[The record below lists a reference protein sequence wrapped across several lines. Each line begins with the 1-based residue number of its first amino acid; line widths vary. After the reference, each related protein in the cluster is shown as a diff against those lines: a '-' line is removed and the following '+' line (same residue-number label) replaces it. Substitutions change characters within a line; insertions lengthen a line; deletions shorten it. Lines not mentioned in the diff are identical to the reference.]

1 METTISPAPAPS
13 PPPAPRPTISP
24 VLRPLQQRVAGSTV
38 PPFEVELEDGS
49 VSLLGATAGD
59 AEPRF
64 KVTIRDPRGLES
76 LLALDELQVGTSYV
90 NGDIDVAGDMLSCL
104 DLRRVLTDHHPIESV
119 MRFVVPMVIGQR
131 RSDMSWVPKH
141 YDHGNEFYFAFLDEP
156 FRMYSQALYTR
167 DDEPLEQAVRN
178 KLEYIVDVCR
188 LGAGSRVLD
197 IGGGWGALERFIG
210 PRGINSTMLTISH
223 EQFKFLS
230 DWCASH
236 GMPCRLNV
244 VRESIFAYDPGEQY
258 DAITLL
264 GVMEHLPDYAR
275 LFERFGRLLKPGGRV
290 YMDFA
295 AGSEKFRVSS
305 FTYKYVFEG
314 NHTPVYLPGLLKA
327 AIANGFEPI
336 ALHNDRHSYYLTLQ
350 AWARKLEAAHDSVR
364 TIVSEQV
371 YRLFHL
377 YLWGGAH
384 QLERSGS
391 LESYRV
397 VFQRASGRR
406 SSEIGCYRPV

>member
-1 METTISPAPAPS
+1 METTITS
-13 PPPAPRPTISP
+13 APRSAARHTISP
-24 VLRPLQQRVAGSTV
+24 VLAPLQDRLAGSPV
-38 PPFEVELEDGS
+38 PPFEIELQDGS
-49 VSLLGATAGD
+49 VNLLGPRTSD
-59 AEPRF
+59 EEPRF
-64 KVTIRDPRGLES
+64 RLTIRDPRGLKS

-90 NGDIDVAGDMLSCL
+90 NGDIDVEGDMLSCL
-104 DLRRVLTDHHPIESV
+104 DLRRVLTDRHPVGSV
-119 MRFVVPMVIGQR
+119 MRFIVPMVIGQR

-141 YDHGNEFYFAFLDEP
+141 YDHGNEFYFAFLDKP
-156 FRMYSQALYTR
+156 YRMYSQALYTR
-167 DDEPLEQAVRN
+167 DDEPLEQAVRT
-178 KLEYIVDVCR
+178 KLDYIVDVCR
-188 LGAGSRVLD
+188 LGAGSRILD

-236 GMPCRLNV
+236 SMPCRLDV
-244 VRESIFAYDPGEQY
+244 VRESIFAYDPAEQY

-264 GVMEHLPDYAR
+264 GVMEHLPDYPR
-275 LFERFGRLLKPGGRV
+275 LFERFSRLLKPGGRV

-314 NHTPVYLPGLLKA
+314 NHTPVYLPGLFKA

-336 ALHNDRHSYYLTLQ
+336 AVHNDRHSYYLTLQ
-350 AWARKLEAAHDSVR
+350 AWARNLEAAHDSVR
-364 TIVSEQV
+364 KIVSEQV

-397 VFQRASGRR
+397 VFQRAAGRP
-406 SSEIGCYRPV
+406 SSEIGCYRAI

>member
-1 METTISPAPAPS
+1 MGTTISSARATRPMS
-13 PPPAPRPTISP
+13 PLLA
-24 VLRPLQQRVAGSTV
+24 PLQQRLAGSAV
-38 PPFEVELEDGS
+38 PPFEVELQDGS
-49 VSLLGATAGD
+49 VSLLGAAAGD
-59 AEPRF
+59 DEPRF
-64 KVTIRDPRGLES
+64 KLTIRDQRGFKS

-90 NGDIDVAGDMLSCL
+90 NGDIDVEGDMLSCL
-104 DLRRVLTDHHPIESV
+104 DLRRILTDRHPVES
-119 MRFVVPMVIGQR
+119 MLRFVVPMVIGQR

-141 YDHGNEFYFAFLDEP
+141 YDHGNEFYFAFLDKP
-156 FRMYSQALYTR
+156 YRMYSQALYTS
-167 DDEPLEQAVRN
+167 DNEPLEQAVRN
-178 KLEYIVDVCR
+178 KLEYIVDICR
-188 LGAGSRVLD
+188 LSAGSRVLD
-197 IGGGWGALERFIG
+197 IGGGWGSLERFIG

-230 DWCASH
+230 AWCASH

-244 VRESIFAYDPGEQY
+244 VRESIFAFDPGEQF

-264 GVMEHLPDYAR
+264 GVMEHLPDYAS
-275 LFERFGRLLKPGGRV
+275 LFERFSRLLKPGGRV

-314 NHTPVYLPGLLKA
+314 NHTPVYLPGLFKA

-336 ALHNDRHSYYLTLQ
+336 AVHNDRHSYYLTLQ
-350 AWARKLEAAHDSVR
+350 AWARNLEAAHDSVR
-364 TIVSEQV
+364 QIVSEQV

-397 VFQRASGRR
+397 VFQRAAGRP
-406 SSEIGCYRPV
+406 SSEIGCYRAI

>member
-1 METTISPAPAPS
+1 METNVTSAPLPAA
-13 PPPAPRPTISP
+13 RHTISP
-24 VLRPLQQRVAGSTV
+24 VLAPLQHRLTGTSLPA
-38 PPFEVELEDGS
+38 FEVELQDGA
-49 VSLLGATAGD
+49 VSLLSAAPGD
-59 AEPRF
+59 RDPHF
-64 KVTIRDPRGLES
+64 KLTIRDARGLKA
-76 LLALDELQVGTSYV
+76 LLALDELQVGTSYI
-90 NGDIDVAGDMLSCL
+90 NGDIDVEGDMLSCL
-104 DLRRVLTDHHPIESV
+104 DLRRVLTDRHPIDSV

-141 YDHGNEFYFAFLDEP
+141 YDHGNEFYFAFLDKP

-178 KLEYIVDVCR
+178 KLQYIVDACR
-188 LGAGSRVLD
+188 LGAGSRILD

-223 EQFKFLS
+223 EQFNFLS
-230 DWCASH
+230 QWCASH
-236 GMPCRLNV
+236 GMPCNLRV
-244 VRESIFAYDPGEQY
+244 VRESIFAYDPDEQY

-264 GVMEHLPDYAR
+264 GVMEHLPDYAS
-275 LFERFGRLLKPGGRV
+275 LFGRFSRLLKPGGRV

-314 NHTPVYLPGLLKA
+314 NHTPVYLPGLFKA

-350 AWARKLEAAHDSVR
+350 AWARNLEAAHDAVR
-364 TIVSEQV
+364 HIVSEQV

-397 VFQRASGRR
+397 VFQRASGRP
-406 SSEIGCYRPV
+406 SSEIGCYRPI

>member
-1 METTISPAPAPS
+1 MGTTISSARAT
-13 PPPAPRPTISP
+13 RPTVSS
-24 VLRPLQQRVAGSTV
+24 VLAPLQRRLAGAPV
-38 PPFEVELEDGS
+38 PPPPFEVELQDGS
-49 VSLLGATAGD
+49 VSLLGAGRD
-59 AEPRF
+59 EDPRF
-64 KVTIRDPRGLES
+64 KLTIRDSRGLAA

-90 NGDIDVAGDMLSCL
+90 NGDIDVEGDMLSCL
-104 DLRRVLTDHHPIESV
+104 DLRRVLTDRHPVESM

-141 YDHGNEFYFAFLDEP
+141 YDHGNEFYFAFLDKP

-178 KLEYIVDVCR
+178 KLAYITDVCR

-210 PRGINSTMLTISH
+210 PRGVNSTMLTISH

-236 GMPCRLNV
+236 GMPCNLNV
-244 VRESIFAYDPGEQY
+244 VRESIFAYEPAEQY

-264 GVMEHLPDYAR
+264 GVMEHLPDYAA
-275 LFERFGRLLKPGGRV
+275 LFERFARLLKPGGRV

-295 AGSEKFRVSS
+295 GGSEKFRVSS

-314 NHTPVYLPGLLKA
+314 NHTPVYLPGLFKA
-327 AIANGFEPI
+327 AVANGFEPI

-350 AWARKLEAAHDSVR
+350 AWARNLEAAHDSVR
-364 TIVSEQV
+364 KIVSEQV

-397 VFQRASGRR
+397 VFQRASGRP
-406 SSEIGCYRPV
+406 SSEIGCYRPI

>member
-13 PPPAPRPTISP
+13 PHPAPRPTISP

-64 KVTIRDPRGLES
+64 KLTIRDPRGLAS

-90 NGDIDVAGDMLSCL
+90 NGDIDVEGDMLSCL

-314 NHTPVYLPGLLKA
+314 NHTPVYLPGLFKA

-350 AWARKLEAAHDSVR
+350 AWARKLEAAHDAVR